1 MRLGFRIANLVKE
14 WRSLKSES
22 YVVDPD
28 GLAFAVSWVDGLL
41 ITLRRHRND
50 KDFCSDIVLSAHEHF
65 VKELTDQEQGDVFA
79 YLLGLTVR
87 K

>member
-1 MRLGFRIANLVKE
+1 MRLGFRIANIVKE
-14 WRSLKSES
+14 WRSLKTES
-22 YVVDPD
+22 YVSDPD
-28 GLAFAVSWVDGLL
+28 GLTFAVSWVDGLL
-41 ITLRRHRND
+41 HTLKRHRND

-87 K
+87 S